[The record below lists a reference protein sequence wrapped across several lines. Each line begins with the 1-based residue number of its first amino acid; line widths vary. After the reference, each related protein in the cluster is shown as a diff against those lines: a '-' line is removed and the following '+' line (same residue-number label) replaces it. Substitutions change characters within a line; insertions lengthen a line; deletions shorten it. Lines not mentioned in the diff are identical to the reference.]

1 MKIHNSFFCFILHL
15 LILTA
20 FPAAALSSG
29 QGQETV
35 LSKGQTVYVAV
46 YSHIYSGDR
55 EHPFDLT
62 ATLSI
67 RNTDMRHSITLLS
80 VDYYDTDGKML
91 SHYLKKPLQ
100 IGPLASAR
108 YIIRESDRS
117 GGSGANFLVKWTSD
131 MPVNLPLIESIM
143 IGTKNQQGISFS
155 SRGQVITED
164 RR

>member
-1 MKIHNSFFCFILHL
+1 MKIRNRFILC
-15 LILTA
+15 ILMLAA
-20 FPAAALSSG
+20 FPAAVSG
-29 QGQETV
+29 QGPETV

-67 RNTDMRHSITLLS
+67 RNTDAKHSISLVS

-91 SHYLKKPLQ
+91 LRYLKEPLQ
-100 IGPLASAR
+100 LRPLGSAR

-117 GGSGANFLVKWTSD
+117 GGSGAKFLVKWTSD
-131 MPVNLPLIESIM
+131 MPVNVPLIESIM

-164 RR
+164 RQ

>member
-1 MKIHNSFFCFILHL
+1 MKIHKTFFCFIPYI
-15 LILTA
+15 LILTL
-20 FPAAALSSG
+20 FPAAVSG
-29 QGQETV
+29 QGPETV

-62 ATLSI
+62 TTLSI
-67 RNTDMRHSITLLS
+67 RNTDAKHPITLVL

-91 SHYLKKPLQ
+91 QQYLKKPLQ
-100 IGPLASAR
+100 VGPLASAR

-117 GGSGANFLVKWTSD
+117 GGSGAKFLVKWTSSI
-131 MPVNLPLIESIM
+131 PVNMPLIESIM
-143 IGTKNQQGISFS
+143 IGTKNQQGISFT

-164 RR
+164 RQ

>member
-1 MKIHNSFFCFILHL
+1 MKIRNRCFYFILYS
-15 LILTA
+15 LILTV
-20 FPAAALSSG
+20 FPAVAVSRG
-29 QGQETV
+29 QIPEIV

-55 EHPFDLT
+55 EHAFDLT
-62 ATLSI
+62 VTLSV
-67 RNTDMRHSITLLS
+67 RNTDINRPITLLS

-91 SHYLKKPLQ
+91 SRYLKNPLQ

-117 GGSGANFLVKWTSD
+117 GRSGANFLVKWTSD
-131 MPVNLPLIESIM
+131 MPVNVPLIESIM
-143 IGTKNQQGISFS
+143 IGTKSQQGLSFT

-164 RR
+164 KQ